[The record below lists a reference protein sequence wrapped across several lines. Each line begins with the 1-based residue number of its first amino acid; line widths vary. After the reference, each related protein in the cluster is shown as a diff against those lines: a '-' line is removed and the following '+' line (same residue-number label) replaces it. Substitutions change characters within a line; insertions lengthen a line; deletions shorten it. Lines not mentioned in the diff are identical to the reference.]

1 MMLQHRHTSAIP
13 RGSAFLALSRAVW
26 CAAVLLAVLC
36 VTRARAQD
44 LKPDSPR
51 FVTDSARGTER
62 DSARMQGEARLAA
75 DSARSAAESGGFA
88 VRDSLRIITDTTL
101 SFSTR
106 NSVDTI
112 VTYTA
117 KDTVVYLLDD
127 KRMKL
132 YGSSAISFGTMGL
145 KAERITLNWDAS
157 TFQATGIPDTAKGR
171 EGRFT
176 GTPILNEG
184 AEKYEGL
191 EMSYNFKTKKGVI
204 LEGQTVIGDGFYLGE
219 RIKRASE
226 DVYFISSGQYTTCDK
241 PDHKHFYFGSPR
253 MKVVPNDVIIAEPIV
268 FFVED
273 IPLFALPFAVIPGKS
288 GRSSGIVIP
297 TFGDDYA
304 RGRFLKGGG
313 YYLAASDYWDLKL
326 TADWYSKGGYQMGGF
341 LQYSK
346 RYSFNGSIDASYGR
360 QTYQIGDPRSPDD
373 LPRTDYRMV
382 LRHSQ
387 QIDPS
392 SQLSADLSYLTDSY
406 YQSFSNN
413 INQLLNQEVRSSA
426 SYSTSWEGTNRSLSV
441 NIERSQNLVN
451 GTSSNI
457 FPRISFNQSQIY
469 PFRPAGSNGDGAWYE
484 MIGFD
489 YSGQALQTI
498 NVTARDVIRRDTAGR
513 FDTTTVKETFDRRG
527 LQHSFRL
534 LSSPKFGY
542 VTIQPSFSL
551 QERWYDH
558 RVERAFNPADSTVS
572 ARDVRGFFALHTF
585 SLGVSANTKLYGTL
599 SPNIAGIIGIRHT
612 MQPQI
617 SYSYNP
623 DYSTSAWGY
632 YQSYRG
638 IRDSL
643 IRYDPYTGYGNMP
656 GETFGGVGYG
666 ESQTIGMSISNV
678 FEMKMNPASDDT
690 TLTPRKFQL
699 LSLNLSSGYNIVA
712 DSLKLSP
719 ISLSYSTRVQELVDM
734 SGSATYSPYVI
745 QRRRL
750 AEPDSLGHRAVA
762 EQAHLTNR
770 YIAEDGVGFLRL
782 IGFSFNLQTRLSS
795 DMFASKPDT
804 SVKALPGNYAY
815 RIPWS
820 MSFGFNYSMDQ
831 FDPDN
836 TSRQA
841 SMYANASISPT
852 PNWRITASTYYD
864 LVTKTVGA
872 PQIGISRDLHCWEMN
887 FNWVPSGYY
896 RHFELVIRLKAP
908 QLQDIKLERKGSDR
922 GVY

>member
-1 MMLQHRHTSAIP
+1 MMQKHVHTPAP
-13 RGSAFLALSRAVW
+13 AARRPALVAVSRATL
-26 CAAVLLAVLC
+26 CALALLAVVC
-36 VTRARAQD
+36 GTRATAQD

-62 DSARMQGEARLAA
+62 DSARVQGAERLAA
-75 DSARSAAESGGFA
+75 DSGRFA
-88 VRDSLRIITDTTL
+88 VRDSLRTISDTTL
-101 SFSTR
+101 SFSTK

-132 YGSSAISFGTMGL
+132 YGGSAISFGTMGL

-297 TFGDDYA
+297 TFGDDFR
-304 RGRFLKGGG
+304 RGRYLKGGG

-326 TADWYSKGGYQMGGF
+326 TGDWYSKGGYQVGGV
-341 LQYSK
+341 LNYKK
-346 RYSFNGSIDASYGR
+346 RYSFDGSIDIAYGR
-360 QTYQIGDPRSPDD
+360 QTYQIGDWRLPDD
-373 LPRTDYRMV
+373 LPRTDYRMK
-382 LRHSQ
+382 LLHSHI
-387 QIDPS
+387 IDPS
-392 SQLSADLSYLTDSY
+392 SQLTADLSYLTDSY
-406 YQSFSNN
+406 FESYSSNVTER
-413 INQLLNQEVRSSA
+413 LNQEVHSTA
-426 SYSTSWEGTNRSLSV
+426 SYSTKWEETNRSLSV

-457 FPRISFNQSQIY
+457 FPRIAFNQSQIY

-484 MIGFD
+484 MIGLN
-489 YSGQALQTI
+489 YNAEAKQA
-498 NVTARDVIRRDTAGR
+498 VKDVIHDVTTVDTSGIRTSRA
-513 FDTTTVKETFDRRG
+513 VKETYDRRG
-527 LQHSFRL
+527 LMQLFNL
-534 LSSPKFGY
+534 ISSPKFGY
-542 VTIQPSFSL
+542 LTIQPSFSFT
-551 QERWYDH
+551 ERWYDH
-558 RVERAFNPADSTVS
+558 RVERAFNPADSTFIS
-572 ARDVRGFFALHTF
+572 RDVRGFFALHTF
-585 SLGVSANTKLYGTL
+585 SLGVSANTKLYGTV

-623 DYSTSAWGY
+623 DFSTSAWGY

-643 IRYDPYTGYGNMP
+643 IRYDPYSGDGIRP
-656 GETFGGVGYG
+656 SEIFGSVASY
-666 ESQTIGMSISNV
+666 ESQTIGMSISNM
-678 FEMKMNPASDDT
+678 FEMKLNPASDDT
-690 TLTPRKFQL
+690 TMTPRKLQL
-699 LSLNLSSGYNIVA
+699 LSLNLSSGYNMVA

-762 EQAHLTNR
+762 EPAHLTNR
-770 YIAEDGVGFLRL
+770 YIAEDGNGLLRL
-782 IGFSFNLQTRLSS
+782 VDFSFSLQTRLSS

-804 SVKALPGNYAY
+804 SIKALPGNYAY

-820 MSFGFNYSMDQ
+820 LSFGFNYGMDQ

-836 TSRQA
+836 KSRRA
-841 SMYANASISPT
+841 TMFSSFSISPT

-887 FNWVPSGYY
+887 FSWIPAGEM
-896 RHFELVIRLKAP
+896 RRFELVIRLKAP
-908 QLQDIKLERKGSDR
+908 QLQDIKLERKGSDDGR
-922 GVY
+922 Y